1 MISLLIFI
9 VVVLITMGLL
19 IYAVQMMPIPGNPP
33 WVKQT
38 IIVVIVLIAALVIA
52 QKAGIAAN
60 AQTQPTP
67 TPILKKTG
75 PGVGYGATV
84 PQQQPRQRPPITGYQ
99 RFQGATLC
107 IQQGNTLKCNN
118 GYAQTFR

>member
-9 VVVLITMGLL
+9 VIVIIVMALL
-19 IYAVQMMPIPGNPP
+19 IYAIQLLPLSSPP
-33 WVKQT
+33 WIKQ
-38 IIVVIVLIAALVIA
+38 ILMVLVVIIAVLVIV

-84 PQQQPRQRPPITGYQ
+84 PQQPRQRPPITGYQ

-107 IQQGNTLKCNN
+107 VQQGNTLNCNN
-118 GYAQTFR
+118 GLTQTWR